1 MKPQFVCVLLFFTC
15 ALPLASEPQQHAP
28 TVEVCRADAALWYD
42 RDAATDYLKAE
53 TLHKS
58 DNVKNLTPAAKLS
71 LAEVKARATEM
82 FDCARVDEPR
92 YQNYLEAADFYY
104 IVMVDRY
111 GAFIR
116 RHHLMEQMMRE
127 DARGLR

>member
-1 MKPQFVCVLLFFTC
+1 MKPKFFCVLLSLTC
-15 ALPLASEPQQHAP
+15 TPPLASEPQQHAP

-71 LAEVKARATEM
+71 LAEVKVRATEM
-82 FDCARVDEPR
+82 FDCARVDEAR

-116 RHHLMEQMMRE
+116 
-127 DARGLR
+127 